1 MDMHTSPDYD
11 YNSDSDYESVSTY
24 KTKSSNDYEE
34 LEEEQTYYGTEKE
47 FSDEDEDYYYVEE
60 YESKVA
66 PTIKI
71 DTSVPTINP
80 WTKKH
85 VSEIDSIPKPP
96 EKVLS
101 ITEII
106 EIEKKELKEKQ
117 LRKEK
122 SRKKIAKFQFKS
134 YNKEENGKKTSLLL
148 GGKTINEEKKRI

>member
-11 YNSDSDYESVSTY
+11 YSSESDYESVSTY

-34 LEEEQTYYGTEKE
+34 EEETYYGTEKE
-47 FSDEDEDYYYVEE
+47 FSDEDDDYYYVEE

-85 VSEIDSIPKPP
+85 ISETDSIPKPP

-106 EIEKKELKEKQ
+106 EIEKKELREKQ

-122 SRKKIAKFQFKS
+122 SKKKIAKFQFKP
-134 YNKEENGKKTSLLL
+134 YNREDNGKKTSLLL
-148 GGKTINEEKKRI
+148 GGKTI